1 MTFSPRERLEAGL
14 AAEERACR
22 YLEAEGFSIVE
33 RNHRSR
39 TGEIDIVARK
49 EGLLLFAE
57 VRFRGDVAF
66 GSPEDTV
73 NLKKRLRVVTAARHY
88 LADAALSVSWD
99 EARFDVIVIEGT
111 GEDATLRHYPAAFD
125 AKGKVL

>member
-1 MTFSPRERLEAGL
+1 VTLPPQDRREGGL
-14 AAEERACR
+14 AAEGLACR
-22 YLEAEGFSIVE
+22 HLEDEGFSIVE

-39 TGEIDIVARK
+39 AGEIDIVARK
-49 EGLLLFAE
+49 EGLLLFVE
-57 VRFRGDVAF
+57 VRFREDVGF

-73 NLKKRLRVVTAARHY
+73 DLKKRLRVVKAARHY
-88 LADAALSVSWD
+88 LADAYSGSWD

-111 GEDATLRHYPAAFD
+111 GESATLRHYPAAFN